1 MNFKCPFCPRTFSRR
16 SAYSQHVQVCIK
28 KVEFDSTEDN
38 DDNISY
44 SDVMDHDDE
53 VLSEVSIMS
62 YEESLRYA
70 EESEDSNEF
79 EEFEES
85 EEPEVFEE
93 SKEPEVF
100 EPESETYT
108 KFPNDAYKDLMVLVT
123 QHKLNNKAGNAI
135 IKFFNKHSGLST
147 SPLPKN
153 IEKGRTYIN
162 NMKFPNLLFKKI
174 CVARHNNQEYFLH
187 YQDLMQCIK
196 NILAVPDITQNLA
209 LSYENYEREGESV
222 YKEQNNGM
230 WWKNTEASL
239 PMGAKLLS
247 LILYSDATTTD
258 TLGKSQLHPIYLSIG
273 NIPAWRRNK
282 FDAKQLLGY
291 LPILKPISSLEK
303 KTAAFK
309 NLVRETFHKCLHHL
323 LEPIISLKDG
333 VDLSV
338 NNEKY
343 WFFSRISTI
352 ITDWPEAA
360 SFCLVY
366 KSPNSNLP
374 CHFCLV
380 KKGNLA
386 NINLP
391 PNEVVPRTH
400 SEMRRHLESNIPN
413 SVCIESVP
421 NFFWNFP

>member
-1 MNFKCPFCPRTFSRR
+1 M
-16 SAYSQHVQVCIK
+16 HK

-44 SDVMDHDDE
+44 SNVMDYDDE

-70 EESEDSNEF
+70 KESEDSNEF

-93 SKEPEVF
+93 SEEPEVFEESEEPEVFEESEEPEVF

-174 CVARHNNQEYFLH
+174 CVACHNNQEYFLH

-230 WWKNTEASL
+230 WWKNTETSL

-273 NIPAWRRNK
+273 NIPA
-282 FDAKQLLGY
+282 
-291 LPILKPISSLEK
+291 
-303 KTAAFK
+303 
-309 NLVRETFHKCLHHL
+309 
-323 LEPIISLKDG
+323 
-333 VDLSV
+333 
-338 NNEKY
+338 
-343 WFFSRISTI
+343 
-352 ITDWPEAA
+352 
-360 SFCLVY
+360 
-366 KSPNSNLP
+366 
-374 CHFCLV
+374 
-380 KKGNLA
+380 
-386 NINLP
+386 
-391 PNEVVPRTH
+391 
-400 SEMRRHLESNIPN
+400 
-413 SVCIESVP
+413 
-421 NFFWNFP
+421 

>member
-1 MNFKCPFCPRTFSRR
+1 VPFCPRTFSRR
-16 SAYSQHVQVCIK
+16 SAYSQYVQVCIK

-53 VLSEVSIMS
+53 MLSEVSIMS

-93 SKEPEVF
+93 SEEPEVFEESEEPEVF

-135 IKFFNKHSGLST
+135 IKFFNKHST

-174 CVARHNNQEYFLH
+174 CVVHHNNQEYFLH

-196 NILAVPDITQNLA
+196 NILATPDITQNLA

-222 YKEQNNGM
+222 YKE
-230 WWKNTEASL
+230 
-239 PMGAKLLS
+239 
-247 LILYSDATTTD
+247 
-258 TLGKSQLHPIYLSIG
+258 
-273 NIPAWRRNK
+273 
-282 FDAKQLLGY
+282 
-291 LPILKPISSLEK
+291 
-303 KTAAFK
+303 
-309 NLVRETFHKCLHHL
+309 
-323 LEPIISLKDG
+323 
-333 VDLSV
+333 
-338 NNEKY
+338 
-343 WFFSRISTI
+343 
-352 ITDWPEAA
+352 
-360 SFCLVY
+360 
-366 KSPNSNLP
+366 
-374 CHFCLV
+374 
-380 KKGNLA
+380 
-386 NINLP
+386 
-391 PNEVVPRTH
+391 
-400 SEMRRHLESNIPN
+400 
-413 SVCIESVP
+413 
-421 NFFWNFP
+421 